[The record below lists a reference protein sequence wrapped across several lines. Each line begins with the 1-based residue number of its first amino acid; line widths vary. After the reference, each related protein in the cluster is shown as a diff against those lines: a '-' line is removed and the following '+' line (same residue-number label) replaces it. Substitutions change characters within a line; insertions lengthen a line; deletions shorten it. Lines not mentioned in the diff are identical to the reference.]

1 MRLVLRESLRCSM
14 VTHMKTT
21 VDIADSLLAEA
32 KRQAAEDAT
41 TLRELVEE
49 GLRAV
54 LAARKASGPVRLR
67 DASFTGHGLQPGV
80 REGDWET
87 IRDLI
92 YEGRGS

>member
-1 MRLVLRESLRCSM
+1 M

-21 VDIADSLLAEA
+21 IDIAPSLLAQA
-32 KRQAAEDAT
+32 KRQAAEDDT

-49 GLRAV
+49 GLRSV
-54 LAARKASGPVRLR
+54 LAARKSRGPVKMR
-67 DASFTGHGLQPGV
+67 DASFTGNGLQPGV
-80 REGDWET
+80 REGDWDT